1 MPRKSKKTRK
11 RYTPAEKAKILA
23 AAAKQGL
30 TGAQVAKKFGVATL
44 TFYRWRG
51 PVRSDALMR
60 RGKRGPG
67 RPRGTSQLR
76 VDEAAVRKAVRAQL
90 QKLLPQIIR
99 EEIEAALEL
108 RTQRPA

>member
-23 AAAKQGL
+23 VAKKEGL
-30 TGAQVAKKFGVATL
+30 TGAQAANKFGIAQL

-51 PVRSDALMR
+51 PVRSDAVGR

-67 RPRGTSQLR
+67 RPRGTGKVH
-76 VDEAAVRKAVRAQL
+76 VDQSAVRNAVREQVR
-90 QKLLPQIIR
+90 KLLPQIIR
-99 EEIEAALEL
+99 EEIEAAL
-108 RTQRPA
+108 R